1 MKFILCTELA
11 HDLNYFAFLLVT
23 GDSLMICSCL

>member
-23 GDSLMICSCL
+23 GDSLLICSCL